1 MLVGKALAKQASDEP
16 QGGGS
21 SPGVSRSISPTGKI
35 ETGHSDAKPG
45 TGQSSTDQKAP
56 GASSATNLET
66 SHSIGNGKTA
76 GEKGGLS
83 GKLDGM
89 SQFAKE
95 HPYAAAAGADG
106 LLGGA
111 LGMAAGG
118 PRVAAQVAAL
128 RAAVSPIGVALARHD
143 HPVLGAIL
151 GTAPSAVIGH
161 HSKEAS
167 QGPGALPESN
177 ASQPT
182 GQPAGGKPAD
192 AAMVSTADKVRSL
205 TQKQINAP
213 RERDTAGLISQGMNT
228 GDTTAQN
235 AFTHHGGAK
244 TAASIPTPLKPGSFG
259 DKVKEFGRSVKD
271 IYTGSSKK
279 IRDLEEAAKTPGALG
294 ESTKKNL
301 LDPAKSEA
309 RKKQVGAIAGTG
321 LALAGAG
328 AAGHHALKDKGEH
341 KEASAPTE
349 QDLSIKTASAE
360 ELLRKLK
367 EQVSA

>member
-1 MLVGKALAKQASDEP
+1 MLVGKALAKQASDES

-45 TGQSSTDQKAP
+45 TGQSSTNQKAP

-66 SHSIGNGKTA
+66 CHSIGNGKT
-76 GEKGGLS
+76 
-83 GKLDGM
+83 
-89 SQFAKE
+89 
-95 HPYAAAAGADG
+95 
-106 LLGGA
+106 
-111 LGMAAGG
+111 
-118 PRVAAQVAAL
+118 
-128 RAAVSPIGVALARHD
+128 
-143 HPVLGAIL
+143 
-151 GTAPSAVIGH
+151 
-161 HSKEAS
+161 AS

-192 AAMVSTADKVRSL
+192 AAMVSTADKVRAL

-244 TAASIPTPLKPGSFG
+244 TAADAPGKLHALKDGAKAIGS
-259 DKVKEFGRSVKD
+259 KVKD
-271 IYTGSSKK
+271 IFKGEGIHAKKTIEELRGSAEGLPERLTKGV
-279 IRDLEEAAKTPGALG
+279 EG
-294 ESTKKNL
+294 ETKKMNL
-301 LDPAKSEA
+301 QNRAA
-309 RKKQVGAIAGTG
+309 QGGAVAGTG